1 MKIKL
6 YNKVTEETEIRE
18 IISYT
23 DNSVTEQAGRGIM
36 ITTFDDDWVISEY
49 NEEVDNTDSN

>member
-36 ITTFDDDWVISEY
+36 VTSFDDNWEISLY
-49 NEEVDNTDSN
+49 NGEESVEE